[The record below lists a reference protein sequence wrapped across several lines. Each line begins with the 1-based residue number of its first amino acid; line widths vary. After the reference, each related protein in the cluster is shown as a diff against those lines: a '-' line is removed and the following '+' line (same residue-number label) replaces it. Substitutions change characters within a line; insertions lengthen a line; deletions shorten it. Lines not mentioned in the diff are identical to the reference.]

1 MVAKGLR
8 PPGLVGFPGRVAG
21 SGGGAAMS
29 ERMTEESRS
38 TEVADVPLVLHV
50 IPTPVARGAQRE
62 ARALADYLDA
72 PGKRH
77 HRVLSLFEGKA
88 EVAVDATLGHR
99 GGDAPTVGFDPR
111 VVLRLRTALG
121 RMDPD
126 VVVAHGSEPLKYLVP
141 ALLGGHRPMAYYAI
155 GTYSGSRGALQ
166 VRLWRQL
173 VGRADVVAAE
183 GEEVRAECIERL
195 GVSPDRVTLAPNGR
209 DPDRFHPRQNRPG
222 SVPTAIFVGALT
234 RGKCPDQFVQVV
246 AGLRARGIPLDATL
260 IGDGPMRQTLVGP
273 AEAAG
278 VEMLG
283 SRPDVDE
290 RMRAAD
296 VLVLPSRPAGEGMP
310 GVLIEAA
317 LSGLPVV
324 ATAVPGVPSVVKDGE
339 TGFVVPVDDLPA
351 MIQATAKLLADPELR
366 ASMGRAA
373 RQHGLDNFSLKT
385 VGKHWMTFLQPL
397 LDSAGPKRSDR

>member
-1 MVAKGLR
+1 
-8 PPGLVGFPGRVAG
+8 
-21 SGGGAAMS
+21 MS

-38 TEVADVPLVLHV
+38 TEVADLPLVLHV

-62 ARALADYLDA
+62 ARALADHLDT
-72 PGKRH
+72 PGRRH
-77 HRVLSLFEGKA
+77 HRVLSLFEGQA
-88 EVAVDATLGHR
+88 EVAVDANLGLP
-99 GGDAPTVGFDPR
+99 GGDASSVGFDPR
-111 VVLRLRTALG
+111 VVFRLRSALR

-141 ALLGGHRPMAYYAI
+141 AMLGRRRPLAYYAI

-173 VGRADVVAAE
+173 MGRADVVAAE
-183 GEEVRAECIERL
+183 GEDVRNECIQKL
-195 GVSPDRVTLAPNGR
+195 GVLDRRITVAPNGR
-209 DPDRFHPRQNRPG
+209 DPDRFHPPPHHG
-222 SVPTAIFVGALT
+222 PSPIPVVVFVGALT
-234 RGKCPDQFVQVV
+234 QGKGPDRFIQ
-246 AGLRARGIPLDATL
+246 AIIGLRARGIRLEARL

-278 VEMLG
+278 VEVLG

-290 RMRAAD
+290 QLRAAD
-296 VLVLPSRPAGEGMP
+296 VLVFPSRPAGEGMP

-324 ATAVPGVPSVVKDGE
+324 ATAVPGVPSIVKDGE
-339 TGFVVPVDDLPA
+339 TGFVVPVDDVPA
-351 MIQATAKLLADPELR
+351 MIQAMAKLLDDPELR

-373 RQHGLDNFSLKT
+373 RQHGLDNFSLRA
-385 VGKHWMTFLQPL
+385 VGQRWLAILQPL
-397 LDSAGPKRSDR
+397 LDSAGRRSPIR